1 MDFLAA
7 GAAVADF
14 LAAEIWMFERSFVR
28 FFWNCGIIKP

>member
-7 GAAVADF
+7 VAAVVDF

-28 FFWNCGIIKP
+28 FFGIVI